1 MRALI
6 VDDEPMQI
14 QGLLRHIRWEALGYR
29 TPLTAHS
36 GMEALAILKENPVDV
51 LITDVSMPGMTG
63 IELLARIQADYPQQQ
78 AMQSVMI
85 SGFDEFEF
93 VQEAIQLGAK
103 AYVLKPVKTEELE
116 QKLEALRAAAEKKK
130 QLEQETALLREK
142 VTESREVLL
151 ERFIKDLTGG
161 WVHSAELL
169 DSWRRLLD
177 LPAGEWQA
185 TLFLFDCDSLHL
197 HHNQDAKEQILLG
210 EALQNAVK
218 LGLEGFS
225 GAYIG
230 KAGAGETAVLVL
242 EAVPQVRARLEKQ
255 LSFIQ
260 EVLREQ
266 YAASVTVGV
275 SREACSWTEI
285 PLLYKEVRHM
295 IADARLAGYGQIVYC
310 DRHLMNEYQ
319 DFRLREEYI
328 PEIVGLLELGEN
340 SKASAYASHAFEMM
354 LAGEPI
360 SFSYVQAFGMG
371 LLSELARKLKRDQ
384 DTDTETN
391 ILMWQRLI
399 DCTGVEEVRKAV
411 LEYLAHYTQRKEKE
425 QTAQQHHLIQQVRR
439 HLAEHLQENLTVK
452 QLAGLYHLNSSYLS
466 VLFKK
471 ETGQTISEYVQETR
485 MNKAKELLRD
495 PGIKVYEVA
504 EQVGFQTA
512 AYFTFLF
519 KKTTG
524 TTPQEYRDYYY

>member
-1 MRALI
+1 MI

-14 QGLLRHIRWEALGYR
+14 QGLLKHIRWEALGYR
-29 TPLTAHS
+29 TPLTARS
-36 GMEALAILKENPVDV
+36 GMEALKVLQENKVDV
-51 LITDVSMPGMTG
+51 LITDVAMPGMTG

-78 AMQSVMI
+78 SMQTVII

-116 QKLEALRAAAEKKK
+116 QKLEALRTAAEKKK
-130 QLEQETALLREK
+130 RLEQETALLREK

-161 WVHSAELL
+161 WIHSDELL

-197 HHNQDAKEQILLG
+197 HHSHDAKEQILLG
-210 EALQNAVK
+210 EGLQNAVK
-218 LGLEGFS
+218 LGLDGFS

-230 KAGAGETAVLVL
+230 TAGAGETAVLVL
-242 EAVPQVRARLEKQ
+242 EAVPEVRARLEKQ

-260 EVLREQ
+260 EVLHEQ
-266 YAASVTVGV
+266 YNASVTVGV

-285 PLLYKEVRHM
+285 PLLYKEVRHI
-295 IADARLAGYGQIVYC
+295 IADARLAAYGQIAYC
-310 DRHLMNEYQ
+310 DRHLLNEYH

-328 PEIVGLLELGEN
+328 PEIVRLLELGEN
-340 SKASAYASHAFEMM
+340 SK
-354 LAGEPI
+354 
-360 SFSYVQAFGMG
+360 AFGMG
-371 LLSELARKLKRDQ
+371 LLSELARKLKRNQ

-391 ILMWQRLI
+391 IRMWQRLI
-399 DCTGVEEVRKAV
+399 DCNGVEEVRKAV
-411 LEYLAHYTQRKEKE
+411 LEYLAHYTQHKQKE
-425 QTAQQHHLIQQVRR
+425 QTTQQHHLIQQVRQ
-439 HLAEHLQENLTVK
+439 HLAAHLQENLTVK

>member
-1 MRALI
+1 M
-6 VDDEPMQI
+6 
-14 QGLLRHIRWEALGYR
+14 
-29 TPLTAHS
+29 
-36 GMEALAILKENPVDV
+36 
-51 LITDVSMPGMTG
+51 
-63 IELLARIQADYPQQQ
+63 
-78 AMQSVMI
+78 
-85 SGFDEFEF
+85 
-93 VQEAIQLGAK
+93 
-103 AYVLKPVKTEELE
+103 
-116 QKLEALRAAAEKKK
+116 
-130 QLEQETALLREK
+130 
-142 VTESREVLL
+142 L

-161 WVHSAELL
+161 WIHSDELL

-197 HHNQDAKEQILLG
+197 HHSHDAKEQILLG
-210 EALQNAVK
+210 EGLQNAVK
-218 LGLEGFS
+218 LGLDGFS

-230 KAGAGETAVLVL
+230 TAGAGETAVLVL
-242 EAVPQVRARLEKQ
+242 EAVPEVRARLEKQ

-260 EVLREQ
+260 EVLHEQ
-266 YAASVTVGV
+266 YNASVTVGV

-285 PLLYKEVRHM
+285 PLLYKEVRHI
-295 IADARLAGYGQIVYC
+295 IADARLAAYGQIAYC
-310 DRHLMNEYQ
+310 DRHLLNEYH

-328 PEIVGLLELGEN
+328 PEIVRLLELGEN
-340 SKASAYASHAFEMM
+340 SK
-354 LAGEPI
+354 
-360 SFSYVQAFGMG
+360 AFGMG
-371 LLSELARKLKRDQ
+371 LLSELARKLKRNQ

-391 ILMWQRLI
+391 IRMWQRLI
-399 DCTGVEEVRKAV
+399 DCNGVEEVRKAV
-411 LEYLAHYTQRKEKE
+411 LEYLAHYTQHKQKE
-425 QTAQQHHLIQQVRR
+425 QTTQQHHLIQQVRQ
-439 HLAEHLQENLTVK
+439 HLAAHLQENLTVK

>member
-14 QGLLRHIRWEALGYR
+14 QGLLKHVRWEALGYR
-29 TPLTAHS
+29 PPLTARS
-36 GMEALAILKENPVDV
+36 GMEALAVLQENKVDV
-51 LITDVSMPGMTG
+51 LITDVAMPGMTG
-63 IELLARIQADYPQQQ
+63 IELLARIQADYPQQS
-78 AMQSVMI
+78 MQTVII

-103 AYVLKPVKTEELE
+103 AYVLKPVKTQELE
-116 QKLEALRAAAEKKK
+116 QKLEALRAAAEKK
-130 QLEQETALLREK
+130 QRLEQETALLREK

-161 WVHSAELL
+161 WIHSDELL

-185 TLFLFDCDSLHL
+185 TLFLFDCDSLYL
-197 HHNQDAKEQILLG
+197 HHSHDAKEQILLG

-218 LGLEGFS
+218 LGLDGFS

-255 LSFIQ
+255 LRFIQ
-260 EVLREQ
+260 EVLQEQ
-266 YAASVTVGV
+266 YDASVTVGV
-275 SREACSWTEI
+275 SREACGWTEI

-328 PEIVGLLELGEN
+328 PEIVRLLELGEN
-340 SKASAYASHAFEMM
+340 GKASAYASHAFEMM

-371 LLSELARKLKRDQ
+371 LLSELARKLKRNQ

-399 DCTGVEEVRKAV
+399 DCTGVEEVRKTV
-411 LEYLAHYTQRKEKE
+411 LEYLVYYTQHKQKE
-425 QTAQQHHLIQQVRR
+425 QTAQQHHLIRQVRQ
-439 HLAEHLQENLTVK
+439 HLADHLQENLTVK
-452 QLAGLYHLNSSYLS
+452 QLAELYHLNSSYLS
-466 VLFKK
+466 VLFK

-524 TTPQEYRDYYY
+524 TTPQEFRDYHY